1 MDILLTMIKEDL
13 ITKEMQTVYIYTKRI
28 SLSEGANGALM
39 GSNKDHLKTQQ
50 VTFEVEVKAID
61 GLNENIMIQIRSIDA
76 SNDIFLS

>member
-1 MDILLTMIKEDL
+1 MG
-13 ITKEMQTVYIYTKRI
+13 V
-28 SLSEGANGALM
+28 
-39 GSNKDHLKTQQ
+39 GSNKDHLKTLQ

>member
-1 MDILLTMIKEDL
+1 MG
-13 ITKEMQTVYIYTKRI
+13 V
-28 SLSEGANGALM
+28 
-39 GSNKDHLKTQQ
+39 GSNKDQLKTQQ